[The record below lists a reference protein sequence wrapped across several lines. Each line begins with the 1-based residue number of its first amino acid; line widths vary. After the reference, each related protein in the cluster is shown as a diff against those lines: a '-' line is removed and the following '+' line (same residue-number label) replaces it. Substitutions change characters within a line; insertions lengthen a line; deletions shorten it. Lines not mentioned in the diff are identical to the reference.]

1 MSADRRCGWA
11 AARLM
16 AHFWIT
22 HGSEWD
28 GNDDGLPEDDAFLGG
43 CVALTLPRPLTLG
56 LATCV
61 PACAPVLC
69 RRLRGAAEAAQN
81 SVAEDQLD
89 AWEALPESWQE
100 LQALIDLKV
109 GAALGALCTL
119 GQAVLRAAG
128 AVGDVPVDV
137 CV

>member
-1 MSADRRCGWA
+1 M
-11 AARLM
+11 
-16 AHFWIT
+16 
-22 HGSEWD
+22 
-28 GNDDGLPEDDAFLGG
+28 
-43 CVALTLPRPLTLG
+43 
-56 LATCV
+56 
-61 PACAPVLC
+61 
-69 RRLRGAAEAAQN
+69 
-81 SVAEDQLD
+81 AEDQLD